1 MNKSGTEWVALTL
14 LPSACMV
21 DRRRGR
27 DSFEESLERSLD
39 KGVSLPASDRLVA
52 MTTRDGGAR
61 LGIVVSMP
69 QRPSE
74 RTIDLP
80 TAAARSARN
89 PVPSFE
95 LHRSCAACTTSV
107 ERHAPIS
114 CKPLITHGCVV
125 GIAVALQVAH
135 DGSRSAPKRLG
146 LGAGHRSVHRATQGR
161 AGQSAIRMPGREL
174 PRERPV
180 PERASAFAEVRVL
193 AELAAAAW
201 AGVRSG

>member
-1 MNKSGTEWVALTL
+1 
-14 LPSACMV
+14 LPSSLRMV
-21 DRRRGR
+21 DRRRGW

-39 KGVSLPASDRLVA
+39 KGVSLPAPDRLAA

-61 LGIVVSMP
+61 LGIVGL
-69 QRPSE
+69 PSV
-74 RTIDLP
+74 RSTP
-80 TAAARSARN
+80 YPGPAARSARN

-114 CKPLITHGCVV
+114 CKLLITHRCVV

-135 DGSRSAPKRLG
+135 DGNRSAPQRVG
-146 LGAGHRSVHRATQGR
+146 LGAGHRSVHRATQGW

-180 PERASAFAEVRVL
+180 PGRASAFAKVRVL
-193 AELAAAAW
+193 AEPAAAAW